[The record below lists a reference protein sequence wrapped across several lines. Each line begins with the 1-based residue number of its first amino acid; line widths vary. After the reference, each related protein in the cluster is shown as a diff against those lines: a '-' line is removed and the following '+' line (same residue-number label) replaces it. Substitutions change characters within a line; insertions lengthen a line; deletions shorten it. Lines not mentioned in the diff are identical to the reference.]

1 VIESVNG
8 RVRDECLNAQV
19 FVSRHETRQKIE
31 TWRIDDNEHRPHGS
45 RGD

>member
-1 VIESVNG
+1 MESVNG

-19 FVSRHETRQKIE
+19 FVSRHEARQKIE
-31 TWRIDDNEHRPHGS
+31 TGRIDDHEHRPHGS